1 MTTSEKIQNIAT
13 ALIKAQTELSNP
25 SKNQQGYGYKYADL
39 SSILDQV
46 KPVLQ
51 KHGLAITQTS
61 SDDGNGK
68 VGVTTTLMHES
79 GEYISD
85 TLRLPIP
92 EMKGTT
98 STQAAGAALT
108 YARRY
113 AISSILN
120 IAADEDTDAANNEK
134 TSPKRGFSKQ
144 PQYTTRP
151 ATKPAPRPDPIME
164 ATDSTPTVTKRCA
177 ECGATGKFHR
187 PDCSMKNMYSEVH

>member
-1 MTTSEKIQNIAT
+1 MQTSEKIQAIAT
-13 ALIKAQTELSNP
+13 ALIKAQTELQNP
-25 SKNQQGYGYKYADL
+25 NKNQQGYGYKYADL

-51 KHGLAITQTS
+51 KHGLAIIQTS

-68 VGVTTTLMHES
+68 VGVTTTLVHES
-79 GEYISD
+79 GEFISD

-113 AISSILN
+113 AISSALN
-120 IAADEDTDAANNEK
+120 IAADEDTDASGQTK
-134 TSPKRGFSKQ
+134 TPPKKGFAISSL
-144 PQYTTRP
+144 PTNS
-151 ATKPAPRPDPIME
+151 TKKDPIME
-164 ATDSTPTVTKRCA
+164 ATINQDRCPVCHAPAGKPHASTCTLK
-177 ECGATGKFHR
+177 K
-187 PDCSMKNMYSEVH
+187 

>member
-1 MTTSEKIQNIAT
+1 MITSEKVQNIAT
-13 ALIKAQTELSNP
+13 ALIKAQTELANP

-68 VGVTTTLMHES
+68 VGVTTTLLHES
-79 GEYISD
+79 GEFISD

-113 AISSILN
+113 ALSSILN
-120 IAADEDTDAANNEK
+120 IAADEDTDAATNEK
-134 TSPKRGFSKQ
+134 APQKKGFVNK
-144 PQYTTRP
+144 PHYT
-151 ATKPAPRPDPIME
+151 KPDPIME
-164 ATDSTPTVTKRCA
+164 ATSCPSCHAPNGKPHASTCTFKA
-177 ECGATGKFHR
+177 E
-187 PDCSMKNMYSEVH
+187 

>member
-1 MTTSEKIQNIAT
+1 MNTSEKVQNIAT

-68 VGVTTTLMHES
+68 VGVTTTLLHES

-120 IAADEDTDAANNEK
+120 IAADEDTDAATNEK
-134 TSPKRGFSKQ
+134 TTPKSGFVSK
-144 PQYTTRP
+144 PKYT
-151 ATKPAPRPDPIME
+151 KPDPIME
-164 ATDSTPTVTKRCA
+164 ATSCPSCHAPNGKPHASTCTFK
-177 ECGATGKFHR
+177 EK
-187 PDCSMKNMYSEVH
+187 

>member
-1 MTTSEKIQNIAT
+1 MQTSEKIQNIAT
-13 ALIKAQTELSNP
+13 ALIKAQTELTNP
-25 SKNQQGYGYKYADL
+25 KKDQQGYGYKYADL
-39 SSILDQV
+39 SSILDLV
-46 KPVLQ
+46 KPILQ

-79 GEYISD
+79 GEFISD

-113 AISSILN
+113 AISSALN
-120 IAADEDTDAANNEK
+120 IAADEDTDASGQTK
-134 TSPKRGFSKQ
+134 TPPKQGFQGLSSK
-144 PQYTTRP
+144 PNSTT
-151 ATKPAPRPDPIME
+151 KDPIME
-164 ATDSTPTVTKRCA
+164 ATTTPKSGKCP
-177 ECGATGKFHR
+177 ECGATGQFHR
-187 PDCSMKNMYSEVH
+187 PDCSFK

>member
-1 MTTSEKIQNIAT
+1 MQTSEKIQAIAT
-13 ALIKAQTELSNP
+13 ALIKAQTELQNP
-25 SKNQQGYGYKYADL
+25 NKNQQGYGYKYADL

-51 KHGLAITQTS
+51 KHGLAIIQTS

-68 VGVTTTLMHES
+68 VGVTTTLVHES
-79 GEYISD
+79 GEFISD

-113 AISSILN
+113 AISSALN
-120 IAADEDTDAANNEK
+120 IAADEDTDASGQTK
-134 TSPKRGFSKQ
+134 TPPKKGFRKVNLLSPNS
-144 PQYTTRP
+144 TT
-151 ATKPAPRPDPIME
+151 KDPIME
-164 ATDSTPTVTKRCA
+164 ATTTPKSGKCP
-177 ECGATGKFHR
+177 ECGATGQFHR
-187 PDCSMKNMYSEVH
+187 PDCSFK